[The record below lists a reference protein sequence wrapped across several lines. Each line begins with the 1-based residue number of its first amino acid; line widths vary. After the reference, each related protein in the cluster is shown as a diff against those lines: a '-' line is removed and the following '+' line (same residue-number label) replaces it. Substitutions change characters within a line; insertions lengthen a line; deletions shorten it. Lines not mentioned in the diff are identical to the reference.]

1 MIIAFSWN
9 SLVFSFA
16 RFALSNDC
24 FVGKFVRQK
33 HSTFTE
39 IIVFVVVIVVVA
51 GKTNVGRILCLRQ
64 SCRLANFGLSP
75 LPHSA
80 CFRMYRFGTSRF
92 PPDFRFSPIFC
103 RFSRPRRR
111 AQVVSHSIT
120 TSTAVDGLAR
130 LLDRI
135 EKWRFFNRLQ
145 CSAGSRIE
153 IHTLTNLL
161 DKTIHVLHVRPRAFV
176 RRFFFLSV
184 LRL

>member
-16 RFALSNDC
+16 RFALSNDR

-39 IIVFVVVIVVVA
+39 IVVVIVVVA
-51 GKTNVGRILCLRQ
+51 GKTNVDRVLCLRQ
-64 SCRLANFGLSP
+64 SCRLANFGISP
-75 LPHSA
+75 FPRSA
-80 CFRMYRFGTSRF
+80 CFRMYRLGTSRF
-92 PPDFRFSPIFC
+92 LPDFRFSPIFC
-103 RFSRPRRR
+103 CVSRPRRR

-120 TSTAVDGLAR
+120 TSMAVDGLAR

-135 EKWRFFNRLQ
+135 EKWRFSNRLP

-184 LRL
+184 LHL